1 METLAQ
7 LIYCNR
13 EPRKLK
19 RALAV
24 QMSQQGHSYR
34 EIRDVLQVSVGF
46 VTACRQRYKAAGLE
60 ELKLNYWEPRGISMP
75 RYGWSRCFS
84 LGRYRSQIDA
94 RAANLQGV
102 RRTS

>member
-24 QMSQQGHSYR
+24 QMSQQGHSYP
-34 EIRDVLQVSVGF
+34 EIRDVLQVSAGF
-46 VTACRQRYKAAGLE
+46 VTPSAVNATRQQD
-60 ELKLNYWEPRGISMP
+60 
-75 RYGWSRCFS
+75 WS
-84 LGRYRSQIDA
+84 D
-94 RAANLQGV
+94 
-102 RRTS
+102 